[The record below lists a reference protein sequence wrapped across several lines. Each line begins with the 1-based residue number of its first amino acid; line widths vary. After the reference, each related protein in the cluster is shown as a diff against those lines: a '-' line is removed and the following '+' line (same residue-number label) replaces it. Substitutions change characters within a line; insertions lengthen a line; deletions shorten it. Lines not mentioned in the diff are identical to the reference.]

1 MMVRPLRATHWA
13 PGARLCPTL
22 VILTGTAISAQHGIS
37 GSPMNA
43 PRLLR
48 VGLISGCRV
57 ALAIDRVVA
66 VAAAVIARGAA
77 DNE

>member
-1 MMVRPLRATHWA
+1 
-13 PGARLCPTL
+13 
-22 VILTGTAISAQHGIS
+22 
-37 GSPMNA
+37 MNA

-48 VGLISGCRV
+48 VGLISGCLV

>member
-1 MMVRPLRATHWA
+1 
-13 PGARLCPTL
+13 
-22 VILTGTAISAQHGIS
+22 
-37 GSPMNA
+37 MNA